1 MTTTSARGH
10 DAPTDDERV
19 NGDENDAPVEQI
31 DGEQLAAILQQE
43 QGRQDFEEEEM
54 IDYGLNYKKV
64 RSARREATDEE
75 LEEHTP
81 FQEENDTVQSPTP
94 SGSIIDH
101 DDPDETPSIH
111 STPSNSLPPSRM
123 SINRA
128 ASGTSSP
135 RPFDRRF
142 HARMSSSASSIPRI
156 GTPGGPS
163 FLNNDSR
170 RISMLSQFTIETQ
183 TGSENA
189 DEEEQAPWEVVKW
202 TKLKKISTQAFS
214 EAGKRAFG
222 RPSFL
227 AVGAFIAIGT
237 SKGLVLLFD
246 YHQTLKSIIGQ
257 GTAGKSAT
265 KMDQDRR
272 STWSPACVCIE
283 QKL

>member
-1 MTTTSARGH
+1 MTTSARGY
-10 DAPTDDERV
+10 DAPTDDDRV
-19 NGDENDAPVEQI
+19 NGAENDTPMGQV
-31 DGEQLAAILQQE
+31 DGEQLAAILKQE
-43 QGRQDFEEEEM
+43 QSRQDFEEEEM
-54 IDYGLNYKKV
+54 MDYGLSYKKIGTAQ
-64 RSARREATDEE
+64 RQGRNEE
-75 LEEHTP
+75 LGEHTP
-81 FQEENDTVQSPTP
+81 VQKENDDVQSLT
-94 SGSIIDH
+94 SNASIIDH

-111 STPSNSLPPSRM
+111 STPSTNLPPSRM
-123 SINRA
+123 SMNRA
-128 ASGTSSP
+128 ASGSSSP

-163 FLNNDSR
+163 FLKNDSR

-183 TGSENA
+183 TSSDKVD
-189 DEEEQAPWEVVKW
+189 DEDQAPWEVVKW

-227 AVGAFIAIGT
+227 AVGAFIAMGT

-257 GTAGKSAT
+257 GTAGKSTA
-265 KMDQDRR
+265 
-272 STWSPACVCIE
+272 
-283 QKL
+283 

>member
-1 MTTTSARGH
+1 MARGY
-10 DAPTDDERV
+10 DAPTDDERA
-19 NGDENDAPVEQI
+19 NGVENDAPMGQV
-31 DGEQLAAILQQE
+31 DGEQLAAILHQE
-43 QGRQDFEEEEM
+43 QSRQDFEEEEM

-64 RSARREATDEE
+64 RSARREGTGEQLGEQA
-75 LEEHTP
+75 P
-81 FQEENDTVQSPTP
+81 VQEENGVVQSPTP
-94 SGSIIDH
+94 SGSIVDH

-111 STPSNSLPPSRM
+111 SMQSSSLPPSRM
-123 SINRA
+123 SMNRA
-128 ASGTSSP
+128 VSGTSSP

-156 GTPGGPS
+156 GVLGGPS

-183 TGSENA
+183 TGSDNV

-257 GTAGKSAT
+257 GTTGKSAT
-265 KMDQDRR
+265 EIIQSGSGEQR
-272 STWSPACVCIE
+272 SR
-283 QKL
+283 